1 MPLLGTAS
9 AFFISIAFTLGLA
22 TASMA
27 AASTAKGQIS
37 VTQVMAMLDQA
48 SSNPTA
54 SQVLTA
60 YLAGVGETAAII
72 MDFAAKTDG
81 PPLAACGT
89 RITLD
94 DKAVRRAL
102 EAQPKGRWQQM
113 AATPL
118 IVRDMIK
125 RAGCAL
131 AD

>member
-1 MPLLGTAS
+1 MPLLKTCGALL
-9 AFFISIAFTLGLA
+9 ISTAFTLGL
-22 TASMA
+22 TTVSMA
-27 AASTAKGQIS
+27 AASTAKGRIS

-60 YLAGVGETAAII
+60 YLAGVGETAAVII
-72 MDFAAKTDG
+72 DVAAKTDG
-81 PPLAACGT
+81 SPLAVCRT
-89 RITLD
+89 RIILD

-102 EAQPKGRWQQM
+102 EAQPKDRWQQT

-125 RAGCAL
+125 RAGCKL

>member
-1 MPLLGTAS
+1 MNWAFSSAIAMAS
-9 AFFISIAFTLGLA
+9 
-22 TASMA
+22 
-27 AASTAKGQIS
+27 
-37 VTQVMAMLDQA
+37 
-48 SSNPTA
+48 
-54 SQVLTA
+54 
-60 YLAGVGETAAII
+60 
-72 MDFAAKTDG
+72 
-81 PPLAACGT
+81 

-94 DKAVRRAL
+94 DKAVRHAL

>member
-1 MPLLGTAS
+1 
-9 AFFISIAFTLGLA
+9 
-22 TASMA
+22 
-27 AASTAKGQIS
+27 
-37 VTQVMAMLDQA
+37 
-48 SSNPTA
+48 
-54 SQVLTA
+54 
-60 YLAGVGETAAII
+60 VGETAAII

-81 PPLAACGT
+81 SPPAACAT

-102 EAQPKGRWQQM
+102 EAQPKGRWQQT
-113 AATPL
+113 AATLL

>member
-9 AFFISIAFTLGLA
+9 ASFISTAFALGLA

-54 SQVLTA
+54 GQVLTA

-72 MDFAAKTDG
+72 IDLAAKADSS
-81 PPLAACGT
+81 PLATCAT
-89 RITLD
+89 RIALD
-94 DKAVRRAL
+94 DKAVRR
-102 EAQPKGRWQQM
+102 
-113 AATPL
+113 
-118 IVRDMIK
+118 
-125 RAGCAL
+125 
-131 AD
+131 